1 METPAISFEP
11 QSNFWSSEDT
21 QLLRQFLESRTG
33 SKLLPKLA
41 EAAPTLFESG
51 DTNKLLIRNGAL
63 LGYQMALREL
73 QILAYPPPEPKKE
86 TTDYPNLLDDQ
97 AWPETE
103 KLDLT
108 PK

>member
-1 METPAISFEP
+1 MEEL
-11 QSNFWSSEDT
+11 NWSSEDVDI
-21 QLLRQFLESRTG
+21 LRGFLMTKTG
-33 SKLLPKLA
+33 QKLLPA
-41 EAAPTLFESG
+41 IANAAPTLFESG
-51 DTNKLLIRNGAL
+51 DTSKILIRSGAL